1 MPPQPKTNASRFM
14 SVFYIIS
21 GDLGMTFVFSSFI
34 LLNMTQAER
43 RIFLIEYLL
52 AEHPEWR
59 KRPLPQTEA
68 EQKYLLRSLVNVR
81 ESLPVSQEFLRIQD
95 EYLIEENKARG
106 ITDIESLKPI
116 ENELYLWRGDITTL
130 KVGAIVN
137 AANSGMTGCWQPCH
151 ACIDNCIH
159 TFAGIQLRAVC
170 ADIMEKQGHE
180 EPTGQA
186 KITRA
191 FNLPC
196 DYVIHTVGPIVGNH
210 LTEEDCQLLASCYK
224 SCLNAAKE
232 NKIDSIAFC
241 CISTGVFHFPQ
252 EKAAR
257 IAVDTVR
264 KWKAENESD
273 IKVIFNVFGEKDEK
287 IYREIYGTGS
297 FGQK

>member
-1 MPPQPKTNASRFM
+1 
-14 SVFYIIS
+14 
-21 GDLGMTFVFSSFI
+21 MTFVFSSLI

-287 IYREIYGTGS
+287 IYREIFS
-297 FGQK
+297 

>member
-106 ITDIESLKPI
+106 ITDIESLKPS

-287 IYREIYGTGS
+287 IYREIFS
-297 FGQK
+297 